1 MLQRSNCLFY
11 WTLEKVNMKTLV
23 FLSKYDVNDQIDRSG
38 IPYSIYH
45 TLKKHYNVIW
55 VKPEI
60 TSRLKLFLLFVE
72 RCFWKIIG
80 LGRWKTMIWQTPL
93 ICYFHS
99 KSVQKQIENLEF
111 DGIFA
116 IDYVDYAFL
125 NCKKPIFFRTDSVL
139 SGYFDYYA
147 FGVSKMLQKVAYKM
161 QSIANSKI
169 TYMFA
174 ASKWV
179 AECNRNNE
187 QCVPEAKIK
196 IVKTG
201 ANLSFDYIKY
211 TPKKYCL
218 TNVLELLFVGFD
230 LKRKGIDEAIET
242 VQILNEK
249 YKVKACLKIIGGK
262 PEDRI
267 LKNKYVKYIRKLDK
281 NNQKE
286 FDLFYNEFASSDLF
300 LFPTKA
306 ECHGIVNCEAAA
318 YGLPI
323 FSYQTGGVPDY
334 VIDGV
339 NGRLLPLDARGED
352 FANIIF
358 ESLKKGDMEK
368 YSIESRRLYLEE
380 YNWDVWLGNVSSYID
395 SVL

>member
-1 MLQRSNCLFY
+1 M
-11 WTLEKVNMKTLV
+11 
-23 FLSKYDVNDQIDRSG
+23 
-38 IPYSIYH
+38 
-45 TLKKHYNVIW
+45 
-55 VKPEI
+55 
-60 TSRLKLFLLFVE
+60 
-72 RCFWKIIG
+72 
-80 LGRWKTMIWQTPL
+80 
-93 ICYFHS
+93 
-99 KSVQKQIENLEF
+99 
-111 DGIFA
+111 
-116 IDYVDYAFL
+116 
-125 NCKKPIFFRTDSVL
+125 
-139 SGYFDYYA
+139 
-147 FGVSKMLQKVAYKM
+147 
-161 QSIANSKI
+161 
-169 TYMFA
+169 
-174 ASKWV
+174 
-179 AECNRNNE
+179 
-187 QCVPEAKIK
+187 
-196 IVKTG
+196 
-201 ANLSFDYIKY
+201 
-211 TPKKYCL
+211 
-218 TNVLELLFVGFD
+218 
-230 LKRKGIDEAIET
+230 
-242 VQILNEK
+242 NEK

-267 LKNKYVKYIRKLDK
+267 FKNKYVKYIGKLDK

-380 YNWDVWLGNVSSYID
+380 YNWDVWLGIVSSYID